1 MWGLFLLHS
10 TARAGGELGGGLS
23 VEVAAACGG
32 GSAMRTEDRG
42 WRDRFAACR
51 AAWGGVAGCA
61 AEDLAGD
68 VGGLLGVVAADAAG
82 GEEGVDPA
90 EHGGDA
96 GPGEEQVE
104 DAEAVAAEVEVVDS
118 EAAEEDGEEDSDDL
132 VAAGLLVL
140 GVEPGALLVGHVGGV
155 DGFGG
160 LHDGYSPE
168 L

>member
-1 MWGLFLLHS
+1 MPGSVGCCWHYCRGSDWRCRLPAAKTLNDYKNG
-10 TARAGGELGGGLS
+10 ARKHPTMRGI
-23 VEVAAACGG
+23 AAAL
-32 GSAMRTEDRG
+32 SEQDMA
-42 WRDRFAACR
+42 
-51 AAWGGVAGCA
+51 
-61 AEDLAGD
+61 DL
-68 VGGLLGVVAADAAG
+68 
-82 GEEGVDPA
+82 

-96 GPGEEQVE
+96 GPGEEEVE

-132 VAAGLLVL
+132 VATGLLVL

-155 DGFGG
+155 DGIGG